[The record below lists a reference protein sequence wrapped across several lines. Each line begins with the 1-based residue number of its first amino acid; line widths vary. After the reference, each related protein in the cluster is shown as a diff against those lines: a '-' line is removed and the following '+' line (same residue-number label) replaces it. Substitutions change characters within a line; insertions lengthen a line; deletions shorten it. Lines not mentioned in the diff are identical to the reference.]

1 MGYKKFSEVWH
12 GFRYYKSRFINLTIN
27 INERREIMSIIRHN
41 PYANVDRVHS
51 LRDLFDSAFALASD
65 VASPIRSWYPA
76 IEVHQDSDK
85 FTVNL
90 EAPGMKRED
99 FDVSLDKEVLT
110 ISGERKQERE
120 VREGETFQSERLY
133 GRFQRSIALN
143 APVQAENVEAIYKD
157 GVLTVILPK
166 AEEAKSRK
174 IEIKNS

>member
-1 MGYKKFSEVWH
+1 
-12 GFRYYKSRFINLTIN
+12 
-27 INERREIMSIIRHN
+27 MSIIRHN
-41 PYANVDRVHS
+41 PYSNVDRVHS

-65 VASPIRSWYPA
+65 AAAPLRSWVPA
-76 IEVHQDSDK
+76 IEVHQDADK

-99 FDVSLDKEVLT
+99 FDLALDKEVLT

-120 VREGETFQSERLY
+120 MREGEIFQTERLY

-143 APVQAENVEAIYKD
+143 APVQPENVEAVYKD

-174 IEIKNS
+174 IEIKTA